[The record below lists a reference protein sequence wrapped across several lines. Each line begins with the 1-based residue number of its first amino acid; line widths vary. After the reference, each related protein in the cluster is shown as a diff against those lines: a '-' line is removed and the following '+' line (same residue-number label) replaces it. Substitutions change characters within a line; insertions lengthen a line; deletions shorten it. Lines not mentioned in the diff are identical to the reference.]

1 MSSILLAFPY
11 NLRLSL
17 PLLFLPQFSNK
28 QQSSSTIFQQIKE
41 EAEANANAYVEARS
55 RFAAFLPQSSIL
67 FFTFFFFFG
76 GRSNVGDYFEQC
88 FVIF

>member
-1 MSSILLAFPY
+1 LSSILLAFPY

-41 EAEANANAYVEARS
+41 EAEANANANAYIEARS

-67 FFTFFFFFG
+67 FLLFFL